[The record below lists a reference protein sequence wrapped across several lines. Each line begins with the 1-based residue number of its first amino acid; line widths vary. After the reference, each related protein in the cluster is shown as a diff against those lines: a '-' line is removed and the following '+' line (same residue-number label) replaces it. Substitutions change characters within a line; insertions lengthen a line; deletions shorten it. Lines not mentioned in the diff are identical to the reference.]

1 MTALRQA
8 PRWVAHL
15 LVCSALSLGLSGA
28 ANAALISTADAV
40 DSVQAA
46 AARAQM
52 KVLLQRPELA
62 KELKTLGA
70 SPAEA
75 QARVDAM
82 TDEEVTAL
90 AGKVADLPAGG
101 RLSDNELI
109 LILVI
114 VLILII

>member
-8 PRWVAHL
+8 PRWIVRF
-15 LVCSALSLGLSGA
+15 LVCGALGLGLLGS
-28 ANAALISTADAV
+28 ANAALIGTADAV
-40 DSVQAA
+40 DSAQAA

-52 KVLLQRPELA
+52 KMLLQRPELA
-62 KELKTLGA
+62 KELKALGA

-82 TDEEVTAL
+82 TDTEVTAL

-101 RLSDNELI
+101 RISDTELLLVLIII

-114 VLILII
+114 